1 MTRAG
6 APLVP
11 VEAQANDPQRLSRRI
26 SMFCGILVHQDRD
39 VKNVLLTGSYGG
51 LSNPVMPV
59 L

>member
-1 MTRAG
+1 
-6 APLVP
+6 
-11 VEAQANDPQRLSRRI
+11 
-26 SMFCGILVHQDRD
+26 MFCGILVHQDRD